1 MFVVSDDA
9 RDWGTGKTVSRTS
22 KLTKVQRFD
31 HPKPHSTIVRKLP
44 LQGLRQRKL
53 ESQTLVFF
61 RMPKSAWRQGR
72 VVEVQGDRVEVHV
85 RPFQ

>member
-9 RDWGTGKTVSRTS
+9 RDWGTGEIVSRTS
-22 KLTKVQRFD
+22 KLAKVQRFD
-31 HPKPHSTIVRKLP
+31 HLKPNSTIVRKLP

-53 ESQTLVFF
+53 EPQTRVFF
-61 RMPKSAWRQGR
+61 QPPKGAWRKGR

-85 RPFQ
+85 GPVQ